1 MPQALPVRV
10 GNATSGDAPT
20 RSLPERALDVLGR
33 CAPVLALAAWLALAT
48 SSDLPMSSAL
58 RLLAAVL
65 VTQILPGALIWRA
78 VRPRKGSWLEDLA
91 MGFALGSVIAIAAQI
106 VASTTRMSWL
116 STGIPLAVV
125 IALVAIPV
133 CRRRILEAQ
142 TSWEP
147 WWFGPLVALTTVT
160 AIPQVLD
167 YFRRAPL
174 TWASGFRQQH
184 VDAYLHVA
192 LAGELAHRGPVA
204 FPWVASEPLAYH
216 WFSHAWVANLS
227 VVSGVELDQTLL
239 RFSPVFLPMV
249 VAVIVATA
257 AMRFSGRAWTGPLA
271 AFLTL
276 AGGDL
281 SFFGEPAINHP
292 LDPFSPSLGLSVPML
307 VALVVVLVC
316 RWRGEARSGAFLL
329 IPLLGLAA
337 AGTKGSTLP
346 LIVAGLAT
354 AVAAAVLFDR
364 SRLRTLVPELLTV
377 IACLGFAIVV
387 IFHGSEAGLRVAP
400 RLATAAQPLFDWL
413 GGPKV
418 VRTDLARA
426 FVSVMVMF
434 AVLARGAG
442 LLLLVVTRKGRR
454 DPLTWFLIG
463 AGLAGAGALA
473 VFAHPGN
480 SQLYFAY
487 SAIPL
492 LALGSTLGL
501 ASLVERM
508 GSTVLRPVL
517 IGLIGGVLSV
527 MLAVWTGK
535 VASSTEA
542 IPQALHQLEVA
553 GGVLVVAAVLGA
565 LSVRPRWTALL
576 GTVVVALLTAG
587 VTSFGI
593 TTVTTP
599 TTPEMPP
606 VAAGMYLAV
615 SRDQI
620 DAARWIRDHSSI
632 SDMVMTNR
640 HCDTPQAPYRCDS
653 RRWVVAAFSERQMLL
668 EGWTATPRS
677 TELAPIG
684 RQSIYVSYWKPEL
697 LALNDGFIARPDAA
711 AAAKLSGMGVR
722 WVYVDHTRPYA
733 RTLEP
738 FAHLKYHNP
747 GVDVYELPLTR

>member
-1 MPQALPVRV
+1 MPTPLPVRV
-10 GNATSGDAPT
+10 GNSTSGDAPT
-20 RSLPERALDVLGR
+20 RSLPQRALDVLGR
-33 CAPVLALAAWLALAT
+33 CAPALALAAWLALAT
-48 SSDLPMSSAL
+48 SSDLPMSGAL

-65 VTQILPGALIWRA
+65 LTQILPGALIWRM
-78 VRPRKGSWLEDLA
+78 VRPRNGSWLEDLA
-91 MGFALGSVIAIAAQI
+91 MGFAIGSVIAIAAQTI
-106 VASTTRMSWL
+106 AATARMPWL
-116 STGIPLAVV
+116 STGLPLAVV
-125 IALVAIPV
+125 MVLAALPV
-133 CRRRILEAQ
+133 CRRRILEAR

-147 WWFGPLVALTTVT
+147 WWFGPLVALTSVA

-174 TWASGFRQQH
+174 TWASGFREQD

-204 FPWVASEPLAYH
+204 FPWVVSEPLAYH

-239 RFSPVFLPMV
+239 RFMPAFLPLV
-249 VAVIVATA
+249 VAVIIATA
-257 AMRFSGRAWTGPLA
+257 AMRFTGKAWTGLLA
-271 AFLTL
+271 AALTL

-281 SFFGEPAINHP
+281 SFFGEPVINHP

-329 IPLLGLAA
+329 IPLLGFAA

-346 LIVAGLAT
+346 LIVAGLGT
-354 AVAAAVLFDR
+354 AVAAALLFDR
-364 SRLRTLVPELLTV
+364 SRLRSLIPELVTV
-377 IACLGFAIVV
+377 VGCLGLAMVV

-400 RLATAAQPLFDWL
+400 RLAPVAQPLFFWL
-413 GGPKV
+413 GGRTV
-418 VRTDLARA
+418 VNTGVTLA
-426 FVSVMVMF
+426 FVSLMVMF

-442 LLLLVVTRKGRR
+442 LLLLIATRKGRR
-454 DPLTWFLIG
+454 DPLTWFLTG

-501 ASLVERM
+501 ASLVDRM
-508 GSTVLRPVL
+508 GATVLWPVL
-517 IGLIGGVLSV
+517 IGLVGGVLTV
-527 MLAVWTGK
+527 MLAVWTGDG
-535 VASSTEA
+535 APDP
-542 IPQALHQLEVA
+542 IPQAIHQLELA
-553 GGVLVVAAVLGA
+553 AAVLVVAGVLGA
-565 LSVRPRWTALL
+565 LTVRPRGTALL
-576 GTVVVALLTAG
+576 ATVVVALLTAG
-587 VTSFGI
+587 VTAFAH
-593 TTVTTP
+593 TTATTSP
-599 TTPEMPP
+599 QPEMPP
-606 VAAGMYLAV
+606 VAADYPRAV

-632 SDMVMTNR
+632 TDMVMTNR
-640 HCDTPQAPYRCDS
+640 HCITPQAPYRCDS
-653 RRWVVAAFSERQMLL
+653 RRWVVAAFSERQVLL

-684 RQSIYVSYWKPEL
+684 RQSIYISYWKPEL
-697 LALNDGFIARPDAA
+697 LALNDGFIAKPDAA

-733 RTLEP
+733 RSLEP
-738 FAHLKYHNP
+738 FAHLKYHNT